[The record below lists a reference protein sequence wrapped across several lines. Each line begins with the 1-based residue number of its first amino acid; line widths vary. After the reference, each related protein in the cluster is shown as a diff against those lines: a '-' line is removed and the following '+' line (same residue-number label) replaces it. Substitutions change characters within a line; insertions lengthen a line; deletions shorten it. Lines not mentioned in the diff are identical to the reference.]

1 MFKRYPTP
9 QTVWMSC
16 GFEGSSSSLSRRRLT
31 CTDVTGDI
39 LPIFQGKIERIERGA
54 LDGLTREDIARFA
67 PREDDY
73 VLVSRLCDGSSV
85 TFGESFIVDRLQ
97 NGICELEREGAAAI
111 MVFCTGRFPETL
123 TSRVPMIFPCDLL
136 HKTMPL
142 LTAASEII
150 AVTPSPMQLEQNTE
164 KWQGYVK
171 RCTSIAASPYGEW
184 DALHE
189 AARRCRE
196 LPGDLIVLDCIG
208 FTQEMKNMFVRE
220 SGKRAVLP
228 RTLLARV
235 VSELTDVDTT
245 IA

>member
-16 GFEGSSSSLSRRRLT
+16 GFEGSSSSLSRRQSPR
-31 CTDVTGDI
+31 TDVTGDI
-39 LPIFQGKIERIERGA
+39 LPIFQGKIELIERGA

-67 PREDDY
+67 PRGDDY

-85 TFGESFIVDRLQ
+85 TFGESYTVDRLQ
-97 NGICELEREGAAAI
+97 NGIRELEREGAAAI

-136 HKTMPL
+136 HKTVPL

-171 RCTSIAASPYGEW
+171 RCTSPSARTPPSAAQTRPTAIW
-184 DALHE
+184 TA
-189 AARRCRE
+189 
-196 LPGDLIVLDCIG
+196 
-208 FTQEMKNMFVRE
+208 
-220 SGKRAVLP
+220 
-228 RTLLARV
+228 
-235 VSELTDVDTT
+235 
-245 IA
+245 

>member
-16 GFEGSSSSLSRRRLT
+16 GFEGSSSSLSRRQSPR
-31 CTDVTGDI
+31 TDVTGDI
-39 LPIFQGKIERIERGA
+39 LPIFQGKIELIERGA

-97 NGICELEREGAAAI
+97 NGICELERGGAAAI

-136 HKTMPL
+136 HKTVPL
-142 LTAASEII
+142 LTAAK
-150 AVTPSPMQLEQNTE
+150 P
-164 KWQGYVK
+164 
-171 RCTSIAASPYGEW
+171 GE
-184 DALHE
+184 
-189 AARRCRE
+189 
-196 LPGDLIVLDCIG
+196 
-208 FTQEMKNMFVRE
+208 
-220 SGKRAVLP
+220 
-228 RTLLARV
+228 TLLVITDDSRV
-235 VSELTDVDTT
+235 KIGTAIYEAGKELGCEVMLLVMKEREVSGQEPPE
-245 IA
+245 